1 MVVVAITRHE
11 LRLRDNLSS
20 FLCRY
25 DVRLCGKPNS
35 DLVIAER
42 LIHKLAVAF
51 CDHKSVVLERRVEEV
66 RGLKFGS
73 PRWCR
78 FWIKYDLMRL
88 RSALASL
95 HCTPILLSLV
105 GMKQTRLVVYGGR
118 SAVRD
123 YGGGGLI

>member
-11 LRLRDNLSS
+11 LRLLDKLSS

-51 CDHKSVVLERRVEEV
+51 CDHKSVVLERRVETV
-66 RGLKFGS
+66 RGLKFGQ
-73 PRWCR
+73 PRWRSEERRGGKECVSRCR
-78 FWIKYDLMRL
+78 SRWSPL
-88 RSALASL
+88 
-95 HCTPILLSLV
+95 P
-105 GMKQTRLVVYGGR
+105 
-118 SAVRD
+118 
-123 YGGGGLI
+123 